1 MLNLPRTRVETLR
14 VLSARADIPQSR
26 VDAVF
31 RELSKLVRESVNRTG
46 EFLLPGLGK
55 FVHVRRR
62 ARRGFDPNSGIAI
75 EIPAADDVQFRVSPT
90 FKETVFPGRKQAV
103 VPIKP
108 APAKSTP
115 APAKSAAKKAAAAE
129 KPSAPKSAPAKS
141 AAKKSR
147 SRRKANS
154 QKSERKKSERNK

>member
-55 FVHVRRR
+55 FVHVKRR

-129 KPSAPKSAPAKS
+129 KPAARKP
-141 AAKKSR
+141 AAKKPSAKKP
-147 SRRKANS
+147 SAKNQSAINSAKPTKRK
-154 QKSERKKSERNK
+154 